1 MKIRRIFLMTALAA
15 ALIITSVVPVL
26 AETAVND
33 PNAAVEDVLLISQAP
48 AAATTTK
55 WTSSKLKA
63 AKVSLTSVKSYR
75 YDKIKL
81 TWEPLSGVDG
91 YQIYRATSKSGT
103 YSKVNSVTGASK
115 STYIN
120 GSRTCGKT
128 YYYKVRAYKKISGK
142 NVYSKFSTVMSGK
155 AVPSK
160 TTVVGAW
167 GGSIGCGDAYVEWKG
182 IAGATDYEVQYRIT
196 MPSDHDENIYP
207 GPLASDV
214 PNIYVRHFD
223 PSDKTKTTN
232 WKSKVENIFE
242 DWLPFKTYNT
252 LYREAKK
259 KYPSGYVTGVVL
271 AGYPQGSKIPLKE
284 YVESTLK
291 KNQAFI
297 SDLKEIDGWIYQ
309 FRVRAYKVVGGK
321 KIYGAWSEPYTMV
334 ETLDV
339 EAAYKELKQYAI
351 DYAAKNYPEWRYIGE
366 DESEGM
372 NDSNSS
378 YYIEGVLGG
387 SSMYVRQED
396 FVKRYKKRI
405 ENYIDRMKSSGGQQE
420 GFIYI
425 KRVRPE
431 DSEGIWT
438 NNSVQTFY
446 EVWMLY

>member
-128 YYYKVRAYKKISGK
+128 YYYKVRAYKKIGGK
-142 NVYSKFSTVMSGK
+142 TVYSKFSTVMSGK

-167 GGSIGCGDAYVEWKG
+167 GSAGTTLDTWVEWKG
-182 IAGATDYEVQYRIT
+182 IAGATDYDVQTRY
-196 MPSDHDENIYP
+196 NLN
-207 GPLASDV
+207 G
-214 PNIYVRHFD
+214 
-223 PSDKTKTTN
+223 KTTS
-232 WKSKVENIFE
+232 WSSKVKTRDDE
-242 DWLPFKTYNT
+242 WLPFKTYNT

-259 KYPSGYVTGVVL
+259 EYPSGYVTGVVL
-271 AGYPQGSKIPLKE
+271 AGYPQGSKIPLKG
-284 YVESTLK
+284 YVESTAK
-291 KNQAFI
+291 KNQAWV
-297 SDLKEIDGWIYQ
+297 SGLPQDDRIYE
-309 FRVRAYKVVGGK
+309 FRVRAYRTVSGK
-321 KIYGAWSEPYTMV
+321 KVYGAWSEPYTMV

-339 EAAYKELKQYAI
+339 DAAYKELKQYAI
-351 DYAAKNYPEWRYIGE
+351 DYAAKNYPEWRYDDREIYHGI
-366 DESEGM
+366 DA
-372 NDSNSS
+372 DAS
-378 YYIEGVLGG
+378 YFIDGVLGG
-387 SSMYVRQED
+387 SSRYVRQED
-396 FVKRYKKRI
+396 FIRYYKGRI
-405 ENYIDRMKSSGGQQE
+405 AKYIDWMKVSGGHPE

-425 KRVRPE
+425 KRVRPG
-431 DSEGIWT
+431 DSEGIHENYSDET
-438 NNSVQTFY
+438 Y
-446 EVWMLY
+446 YKVWMLL

>member
-48 AAATTTK
+48 AAAATTS

-63 AKVSLTSVKSYR
+63 AKVSLISVKSYR

-103 YSKVNSVTGASK
+103 YSKVTSVTGASK
-115 STYIN
+115 SSYIN

-128 YYYKVRAYKKISGK
+128 YYYKVRAYKKING
-142 NVYSKFSTVMSGK
+142 NTVYSKFSTVMSGK

-167 GGSIGCGDAYVEWKG
+167 GSAGTTLDTWVEWKG
-182 IAGATDYEVQYRIT
+182 IAGATDYDVQTRY
-196 MPSDHDENIYP
+196 NLN
-207 GPLASDV
+207 G
-214 PNIYVRHFD
+214 
-223 PSDKTKTTN
+223 KTTS
-232 WKSKVENIFE
+232 WSSKVKTRDDE
-242 DWLPFKTYNT
+242 WLPFKTYNT

-259 KYPSGYVTGVVL
+259 EYPSGYVTGVVL
-271 AGYPQGSKIPLKE
+271 AGYPQGSKIPLKG
-284 YVESTLK
+284 YVESTAK
-291 KNQAFI
+291 KNQAWV
-297 SDLKEIDGWIYQ
+297 SGLPQDDRIYE
-309 FRVRAYKVVGGK
+309 FRVRAYRTVSGK
-321 KIYGAWSEPYTMV
+321 KVYGAWSEPYTMV

-339 EAAYKELKQYAI
+339 DAAYKELKQYAI

-366 DESEGM
+366 DESEGV
-372 NDSNSS
+372 NDSNAS
-378 YYIEGVLGG
+378 YYIEGAFIG
-387 SSMYVRQED
+387 SSRYARQED
-396 FVKRYKKRI
+396 FV
-405 ENYIDRMKSSGGQQE
+405 ENYKDDIARYIRRMKSSGGQKE

-425 KRVRPE
+425 KRVRPG
-431 DSEGIWT
+431 DSEGMWINDSDET
-438 NNSVQTFY
+438 Y
-446 EVWMLY
+446 YKVWMLY